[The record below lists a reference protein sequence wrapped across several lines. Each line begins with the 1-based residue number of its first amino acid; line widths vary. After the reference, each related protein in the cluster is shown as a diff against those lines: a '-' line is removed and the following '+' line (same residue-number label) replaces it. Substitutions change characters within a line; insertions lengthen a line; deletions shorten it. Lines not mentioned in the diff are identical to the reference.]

1 MIEIPRRR
9 FAVLGFV
16 AMLVFGSLY
25 GKLWFLQI
33 MSATS
38 FEQTAS
44 SNREREIIVEAPRGR
59 ILDAKGRVL
68 AGRRE
73 SLVVTLDWTSLRDL
87 DAEERSEIFAEVS
100 DELNA
105 AGIKTKT
112 DDLVATYDRAADGSL
127 KPVIVAEDVG
137 EQVWILIQERAYPG
151 FQVERRWVRTYPYGD
166 IGAHIVGY
174 TGTVR
179 STEQATELNADN
191 PNKTYLPGDSLGVA
205 GVEKIF
211 EQTLR
216 GVPEVRR
223 VEIDAFNRVIR
234 TAEVLQ
240 PSQPGADIHLT
251 IDIDLQF
258 AAEQILADEL
268 RLARRREASEGSLP
282 HVGEAGSLVA
292 LDVTDGSVVALAS
305 FPTFDPS
312 DFVFGISAEQFEFLE
327 NRQDN
332 PLFDR
337 ATRGTYPAGS
347 TWKVATAYAALT
359 TGLRTE
365 WEIWE
370 DEGIY
375 DIDECT
381 AGCRFQN
388 AGGAV
393 MGPVDLREA
402 IERSSDTYFYAVG
415 AEAWENQ
422 TQVGETPIQDAA
434 RLFGF
439 GEASG
444 IALPNEAA
452 GRVPTPENRLEE
464 FGTDWFA
471 GDNVIMSIGQGEV
484 AVTPLQLANAYATLA
499 TGGTRYQ
506 PRLVDRATDGESGE
520 TTLEVRTIV
529 AADEP
534 LDPVSLAPIRDGL
547 FRVTTTGTATEA
559 FTGFPLDTY
568 PIAGKTGT
576 VEVNNRADFSLFAGF
591 GPGLSP
597 KYSVAAILEES
608 GFGGDAAAPAVR
620 RFFELLAGVTP
631 TPEAPLATED
641 RFQFERPLI
650 PENAAVPNTDG
661 GVDGDEGQEGSDATP
676 ATSPATTAA
685 AADGGVTVDPVDS
698 TVPEAT
704 QPADAASTTAP
715 STPPPTTPPPTT
727 TPPTTAPATTGDT
740 EEPAPSTSAGATQEA
755 PDPAE
760 PAADDGASDTAVG
773 GEP

>member
-9 FAVLGFV
+9 FGALAMVAVL
-16 AMLVFGSLY
+16 VFASLY

-33 MSATS
+33 MSSAD
-38 FEQTAS
+38 FEQSAT
-44 SNREREIIVEAPRGR
+44 SNRERDIIVEAPRGR

-73 SLVVTLDWTSLRDL
+73 SLVVTLDWTTLRDI
-87 DAEERSEIFAEVS
+87 DAEERGEVFAAVAG
-100 DELNA
+100 ELNE
-105 AGIKTKT
+105 AGLKTKT
-112 DDLVATYDRAADGSL
+112 SDLATTYTRARDGSL

-174 TGTVR
+174 TGSVR
-179 STEQATELNADN
+179 SREQADTLNADN
-191 PNKTYLPGDSLGVA
+191 EDKTYLPGDALGIA
-205 GVEKIF
+205 GIEKIF

-223 VEIDAFNRVIR
+223 VEIDANNRVIR

-240 PSQPGADIHLT
+240 ASVPGNDIHLT
-251 IDIDLQF
+251 VDIDLQY

-268 RLARRREASEGSLP
+268 RLARRREAGEGNLP

-305 FPTFDPS
+305 FPTYDPS
-312 DFVFGISAEQFEFLE
+312 DFIFGISTEQFEFLE
-327 NRQDN
+327 NRQDK

-337 ATRGTYPAGS
+337 ATRGLYPAGS
-347 TWKVATAYAALT
+347 TFKVATAYAALES
-359 TGLRTE
+359 GLRTE

-370 DEGIY
+370 DEGVY

-381 AGCRFQN
+381 AGCRFRN
-388 AGGAV
+388 AGSAV

-402 IERSSDTYFYAVG
+402 LERSSDTYFYAVG

-422 TQVGETPIQDAA
+422 TQVGQTPIQDAA
-434 RLFGF
+434 ALLGL
-439 GEASG
+439 GAPTG
-444 IALPNEAA
+444 IALPNEAE

-471 GDNVIMSIGQGEV
+471 GDNVIMAIGQGEV

-506 PRLVDRATDGESGE
+506 PRLVERASDAETGE
-520 TTLEVRTIV
+520 TTLEVRVIES
-529 AADEP
+529 AGEP
-534 LDPVSLAPIRDGL
+534 LDPAFLAAIRDGL
-547 FRVTTTGTATEA
+547 FRVPASGTAAEA
-559 FTGFPLDTY
+559 FAGFPLDQY

-576 VEVNNRADFSLFAGF
+576 AEVTGKADFALFAGF
-591 GPGLSP
+591 GPGLNP
-597 KYSVAAILEES
+597 KYAVSAVLEES

-620 RFFELLAGVTP
+620 RFFELLAGIEP
-631 TPEAPLATED
+631 TPPAPLATED
-641 RFQFERPLI
+641 RFQFDRPLI
-650 PENAAVPNTDG
+650 PENLNVLDEPDQADNPEQTTDAAGSPASTTTAIPASSVADSTAPPLSEGNTTESTDPG
-661 GVDGDEGQEGSDATP
+661 EAT
-676 ATSPATTAA
+676 TSTAADPATT
-685 AADGGVTVDPVDS
+685 
-698 TVPEAT
+698 
-704 QPADAASTTAP
+704 P
-715 STPPPTTPPPTT
+715 SSGDPPPTNEATT
-727 TPPTTAPATTGDT
+727 TSANPATAPETSERNEEANEADSATAG
-740 EEPAPSTSAGATQEA
+740 ST
-755 PDPAE
+755 AE
-760 PAADDGASDTAVG
+760 G
-773 GEP
+773 G